1 MRVSISRH
9 ETAARV
15 APRHTVTS
23 AAAVS
28 APHQRRERRSRP
40 RGSGGFWGLRCKAPP
55 FSRMCAC
62 MRNHSTASPAR
73 CASPAPAALIDI
85 GVNLAHDSYD
95 GDRDAVIA
103 RAHAAGVVQMLIT
116 GSTLASTH
124 SALALARAHPLRL
137 FATAGVHPHHAL
149 ELTAQRAAELEELA
163 RQPEV
168 VAVGECGLDYFRDL
182 SARDAQPQALHRQL
196 ELAAAV
202 GKPVFLHQRDAHG
215 DFAAILRE
223 HGAPRRGVAH
233 CFTGSGEALTCYLQL
248 ALAIG
253 ITGWICDERR
263 GAHLAAL
270 MPQIPAERLLLETDA
285 PYLLP
290 RDLKPRPASR
300 RNEPAYLR
308 QVAAAVAHAR
318 GESLE
323 ALARSSS
330 AAARALFG
338 LPEPREGGE
347 FPRIDTQ
354 SVP

>member
-1 MRVSISRH
+1 V
-9 ETAARV
+9 
-15 APRHTVTS
+15 
-23 AAAVS
+23 
-28 APHQRRERRSRP
+28 
-40 RGSGGFWGLRCKAPP
+40 
-55 FSRMCAC
+55 
-62 MRNHSTASPAR
+62 
-73 CASPAPAALIDI
+73 ALIDI

-95 GDRDAVIA
+95 ADRDAVIA

-168 VAVGECGLDYFRDL
+168 VAVGECGLDYFRDF
-182 SARDAQPQALHRQL
+182 SPRDAQRQAFHRQL

-233 CFTGSGEALTCYLQL
+233 CFTGSGEELTCYLQL
-248 ALAIG
+248 GLAIG

-308 QVAAAVAHAR
+308 QVAAAVARAR

-338 LPEPREGGE
+338 LPEPREGG
-347 FPRIDTQ
+347 
-354 SVP
+354 